1 MKKEHIVNYAD
12 NISDTLTETII
23 LLGKEVKKQLNEV
36 KKNFKNPRNP
46 TDILVYTDGYSYSA
60 ASIFLKYLQYYGGGI
75 TAGYFYN
82 PNLKTKNIPF
92 DSSSSP
98 SIIYDYFRLYML
110 SPEGYKPFY
119 DYFNF
124 QMKLPGIQTFYSP
137 NNLSIP
143 LEYQITPVD
152 EITNIFEMFTDE
164 NYDLFVN
171 ESLEVFKKYKTRCNP
186 KNKKLVFYTSKCDGS
201 FKNKYTHGGYECG
214 DDGLWTT
221 KCVPSYCD
229 IGYIFDYTKNK
240 CIYDICS
247 GFERKEEEEEEE
259 KEKKEEKGNIVSLII
274 VFYIYEY
281 L

>member
-1 MKKEHIVNYAD
+1 
-12 NISDTLTETII
+12 
-23 LLGKEVKKQLNEV
+23 
-36 KKNFKNPRNP
+36 
-46 TDILVYTDGYSYSA
+46 
-60 ASIFLKYLQYYGGGI
+60 
-75 TAGYFYN
+75 
-82 PNLKTKNIPF
+82 
-92 DSSSSP
+92 
-98 SIIYDYFRLYML
+98 
-110 SPEGYKPFY
+110 
-119 DYFNF
+119 
-124 QMKLPGIQTFYSP
+124 
-137 NNLSIP
+137 
-143 LEYQITPVD
+143 
-152 EITNIFEMFTDE
+152 MFTDE

-259 KEKKEEKGNIVSLII
+259 KEKKEEKGNNNNNNTNDNVNVFKYVLIPLIVVALII
-274 VFYIYEY
+274 GIVIIIIICKRAKLKKTEINKAENIGLTEVFTE
-281 L
+281 